1 MEYIRAFFEKEWT
14 REEKILV
21 TAAAALAGLA
31 AGLLLAPLHKIEIGN
46 GKTNYYEY
54 KKGEELS

>member
-1 MEYIRAFFEKEWT
+1 MKKEWT